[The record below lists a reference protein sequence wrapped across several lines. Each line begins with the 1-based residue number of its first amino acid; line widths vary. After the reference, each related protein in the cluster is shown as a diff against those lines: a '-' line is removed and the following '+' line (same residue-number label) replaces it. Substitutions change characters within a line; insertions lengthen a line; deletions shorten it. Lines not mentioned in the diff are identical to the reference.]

1 MDDLD
6 RDRAT
11 QHPLLGSVHSP
22 HATDT
27 DQLQDA
33 VRAADRPPDEGIFG
47 RGIAALGGS
56 TTRRAKAI
64 TFAVRSAALMAQRH
78 GIQDSADLSGSKAFS
93 NGEPH
98 PALVLGLGVNVWVTH
113 VLLGLV
119 SYGAT
124 PLQYF
129 VGACSLLCLL
139 LGVAARMTREGER
152 WRRAV
157 RWLLLCVFPA
167 LIGLSLSLGSE
178 QIRETA
184 YTALSMPLCAAS
196 LLAYVAA
203 AVVACR
209 QDERPLETQSHAL
222 NGRESLPAP
231 ARLRR
236 FVIGVCLCGAFVIA
250 VIAPLI
256 PRGPEVAEAWGDAAA
271 AGAVLSALTA
281 VAIAVSVVVVHLGS
295 ALRKSERP
303 HETRRQRQQRLATLL
318 FLTLL
323 GFVTYFTVVP

>member
-1 MDDLD
+1 
-6 RDRAT
+6 
-11 QHPLLGSVHSP
+11 
-22 HATDT
+22 
-27 DQLQDA
+27 
-33 VRAADRPPDEGIFG
+33 
-47 RGIAALGGS
+47 
-56 TTRRAKAI
+56 
-64 TFAVRSAALMAQRH
+64 MAQRH
-78 GIQDSADLSGSKAFS
+78 GFQDSADLSGSKALS
-93 NGEPH
+93 SGELH

-113 VLLGLV
+113 VLLALV
-119 SYGAT
+119 SYGAS
-124 PLQYF
+124 PLQHV

-157 RWLLLCVFPA
+157 RWMLLCVYPG

-209 QDERPLETQSHAL
+209 QVERPLETQSHPL
-222 NGRESLPAP
+222 NGRESIPAP

-236 FVIGVCLCGAFVIA
+236 FVIGVCLCGAFAIA

-256 PRGPEVAEAWGDAAA
+256 PERAEVADAWGDAAE
-271 AGAVLSALTA
+271 AGAVLSALA
-281 VAIAVSVVVVHLGS
+281 AAAIAVSVIVIHLGS
-295 ALRKSERP
+295 ALRRSEKPR
-303 HETRRQRQQRLATLL
+303 ETMRQRQQRIATLL